1 MGGKS
6 WFKAVTRLGS
16 IDCQLACD
24 YCNYMKAQ
32 LIKIGNSRGLRLPQR
47 LLELYRIGEGDE
59 IELQEMAEGILLIP
73 LRSLNAKL
81 SWAESY
87 REMAAEAA
95 ESEEWAEWDIV
106 TSDGLH
112 D

>member
-1 MGGKS
+1 LKS
-6 WFKAVTRLGS
+6 A
-16 IDCQLACD
+16 IDNSFRCD

-32 LIKIGNSRGLRLPQR
+32 LVRIGNSRGIRLPQK
-47 LLELYRIGEGDE
+47 LLELYRIEEGDE
-59 IELQEMAEGILLIP
+59 MELKETAEGILILP
-73 LRSLNAKL
+73 LRDLGAKL

-95 ESEEWAEWDIV
+95 EAEEWTDWDVV
-106 TSDGLH
+106 TGDGPH